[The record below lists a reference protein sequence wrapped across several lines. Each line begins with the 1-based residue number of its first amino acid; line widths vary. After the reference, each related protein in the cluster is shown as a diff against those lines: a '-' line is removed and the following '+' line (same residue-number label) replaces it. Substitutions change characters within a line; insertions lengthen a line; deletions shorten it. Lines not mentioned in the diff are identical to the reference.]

1 MRVDGQRSRALFI
14 LIEVGPV
21 LIILILVKSG
31 HPPQRQHLT
40 AAAIALVFT
49 ALVVAAGVVYCDQL
63 ERRFVHALAAD
74 LSETKLQGVV
84 LQRLAFEQ
92 PDLLVLYGSSE
103 LAKEMP
109 NNATQFFQ
117 DYPTGFR
124 VFPVGK
130 PGTTSLGIVQKVAAV
145 GQGLRGRKVAFSISP
160 GWFFSETFDP
170 KWYEGNFSQLQAYQ
184 FAFTRDLSRDL
195 KRDIARRM
203 LAYPKTVENEWLLE
217 FSLERLASDSVLD
230 QLLYGV
236 VWPLGWVE
244 NNVGR
249 IQDHF
254 EAVAHILAQE
264 AKLQM
269 PTRRGLHALN
279 WNDLA
284 KRAATFA
291 VNKTSLQAKRNEVAK
306 RKATYVKGHDPTL
319 AQTQKFLTRV
329 AHAQEWTDLELL
341 LRTFRELGADPLLL
355 SMPVEDIRLQV
366 YGVSAEAR
374 TAYLR
379 RLDEL
384 AGRYEIPLLDFRE
397 HSKDP
402 EFLVDFLDHLSPQGW
417 MYYNKAL
424 DDFYHQRDD

>member
-1 MRVDGQRSRALFI
+1 MKL
-14 LIEVGPV
+14 
-21 LIILILVKSG
+21 G
-31 HPPQRQHLT
+31 HPPQRQHL
-40 AAAIALVFT
+40 AATVIALALT
-49 ALVVAAGVVYCDQL
+49 ALGVVAWVIYCDRL
-63 ERRFVHALAAD
+63 EGRFVHALAAD

-84 LQRLAFEQ
+84 LQKQAFEQ

-109 NNATQFFQ
+109 NNAAQFFQ

-145 GQGLRGRKVAFSISP
+145 GQGLRGRKVAVSISP
-160 GWFFSETFDP
+160 GWFFHETFDP
-170 KWYEGNFSQLQAYQ
+170 KWYEGNFSQLQAYE
-184 FAFTRDLSRDL
+184 FAFTRELSRDL

-217 FSLERLASDSVLD
+217 FALERLASDSVLD
-230 QLLYGV
+230 QLLYV
-236 VWPLGWVE
+236 AVWPLGWLE
-244 NNVGR
+244 NFIGR
-249 IQDHF
+249 VQDHF
-254 EAVAHILAQE
+254 EAVAHILAEE
-264 AKLQM
+264 AKLQL
-269 PTRRGLHALN
+269 PARRGLHALN

-306 RKATYVKGHDPTL
+306 RKATYVKGRDPTL
-319 AQTQKFLTRV
+319 VQTQKFLARV

-341 LRTFRELGADPLLL
+341 LRTFRELGAEPLLL
-355 SMPVEDIRLQV
+355 SMPVEDIRLEV
-366 YGVSAEAR
+366 YGVSPEAR

-384 AGRYEIPLLDFRE
+384 TSRYEVSLLDFRE

-402 EFLVDFLDHLSPQGW
+402 AFLVDFLDHLSPQGW

-424 DDFYHQRDD
+424 DDFYHQRED